1 MYNEYSSLKLFS
13 AFVIKV
19 MKTPFNIQRVLDYY
33 ASVFFPLTI
42 PKSVQ
47 MTRDLSPVHC
57 NCNSLLVGIT
67 FLFFHCNHGTR
78 TEGKMIDGSRASNNS
93 VHAVCKSTGCTVGIS
108 NM

>member
-47 MTRDLSPVHC
+47 MTRDLSPVHW
-57 NCNSLLVGIT
+57 LELH
-67 FLFFHCNHGTR
+67 FLRKQKQCENHFVYEASR
-78 TEGKMIDGSRASNNS
+78 DSGSDCCK
-93 VHAVCKSTGCTVGIS
+93 AVDQGLPPGQ
-108 NM
+108 